1 VFFTS
6 RAGMSNSNYLAGR
19 KSNKNCQR
27 DRQSEKSPKRATFYK
42 NNFLEMSL
50 FMNCNIFIIQN
61 CDFYTHLSEIIEEIS
76 KIIINQVVA

>member
-1 VFFTS
+1 
-6 RAGMSNSNYLAGR
+6 MSNSNYLEGR

-27 DRQSEKSPKRATFYK
+27 GLKSEKSPKRATFYK
-42 NNFLEMSL
+42 NNLLEISL
-50 FMNCNIFIIQN
+50 FMNCNIFITPN